1 MSMNNVGGGAA
12 AAAKEKPKEAAIAGG
27 DAFGRAVAKIA
38 VGQICE
44 TAGFQCFQQSALEAL
59 ADIAVRYLGDLGR
72 AAHYYANLAGR
83 TDCNVF
89 DVIQAMEDLNSAQGF
104 EGASDVNHSLSSSG
118 TLREIMRYTNRAEE
132 IPFVRPVPRF
142 PVVIKREP
150 TPSFLQLGETPS
162 HSQIPPWLPAFPD
175 AHTYKHTPVFNE
187 RKTDPRTDKIE
198 QARQRRKAERSL
210 VNLQQRL
217 ASSGAVLAISSTAM
231 EPEAGDMKAKGK
243 RPGENPFLAPPLNPG
258 AKEVSPIKF
267 PARVSDAHSD
277 AYKQVPSKRA
287 LPSVLQAFAPAIEA
301 AKHGFNQVEEV
312 DGPSRKP
319 RGQALPD
326 DRPLVHFKF
335 DFGKKAMA
343 AHMALGIKNAPPPSS
358 WFGRDEEKDDKKRR
372 AEQVLK
378 EAMENAQ
385 ELAQL

>member
-1 MSMNNVGGGAA
+1 MSMNNGGERGAG
-12 AAAKEKPKEAAIAGG
+12 AKEKSNEAATAGG

-44 TAGFQCFQQSALEAL
+44 RAGFQCFQQSALEAL
-59 ADIAVRYLGDLGR
+59 ADIAVRYLGDFGR

-104 EGASDVNHSLSSSG
+104 EGASNVIHSLSSSG
-118 TLREIMRYTNRAEE
+118 TLREIMQYTNRAEE
-132 IPFVRPVPRF
+132 IPFARPVPRF
-142 PVVIKREP
+142 PVVRKREP
-150 TPSFLQLGETPS
+150 TPSFLQLDETPS
-162 HSQIPPWLPAFPD
+162 HSQIPAWLPAFPD
-175 AHTYKHTPVFNE
+175 PHTYKHTPVFNE

-217 ASSGAVLAISSTAM
+217 ASSGGVLAPSSTAM
-231 EPEAGDMKAKGK
+231 EPEAGDIKGKGK
-243 RPGENPFLAPPLNPG
+243 RPGENPFLVPPLNPG
-258 AKEVSPIKF
+258 AKEGSPIKF
-267 PARVSDAHSD
+267 SARVSDAH
-277 AYKQVPSKRA
+277 KQVPAKVA

-301 AKHGFNQVEEV
+301 AKHGLNQVEEV

-326 DRPLVHFKF
+326 ERPLVHFKF

-343 AHMALGIKNAPPPSS
+343 ARMALGIKNAPPPSS

-372 AEQVLK
+372 AEQILK